1 MFGNAKLREFA
12 SLYYWFTLSYTEST
26 FQCFQGAY
34 RVYTQRVGKE
44 TPGETFH
51 GSRTVHRVA
60 KKRGSTLYESRR
72 EKRPR
77 ITPGVSMSS
86 SVTRISLVLPFFN
99 RISCVHSFVRSFVI
113 AIPWRHRIVFS
124 PVVAVSH
131 RRSHISGMH
140 PETKRH
146 SNSFEDTSLRFS
158 RTQSSEHARLSS
170 SPPNPQPFVRVVAE
184 NSQKCELL
192 FFLVSTKGNAGER
205 RVAGKRRAP
214 KALKGRDAGTRKARG
229 MGPHRRRT

>member
-1 MFGNAKLREFA
+1 
-12 SLYYWFTLSYTEST
+12 
-26 FQCFQGAY
+26 
-34 RVYTQRVGKE
+34 
-44 TPGETFH
+44 
-51 GSRTVHRVA
+51 
-60 KKRGSTLYESRR
+60 
-72 EKRPR
+72 
-77 ITPGVSMSS
+77 MSS
-86 SVTRISLVLPFFN
+86 SVTRVSLVLPFFN
-99 RISCVHSFVRSFVI
+99 RISCVQSFVRSFVI

-184 NSQKCELL
+184 NSQKCEL
-192 FFLVSTKGNAGER
+192 FFSWFQRKGTP
-205 RVAGKRRAP
+205 GKDVW
-214 KALKGRDAGTRKARG
+214 LGRDGRRK
-229 MGPHRRRT
+229 P

>member
-1 MFGNAKLREFA
+1 MFGNANLREFA
-12 SLYYWFTLSYTEST
+12 AVLGRNTLSCTEST
-26 FQCFQGAY
+26 FQCFFAEGAC
-34 RVYTQRVGKE
+34 RGPQRVGKE

-184 NSQKCELL
+184 NSQKCEL
-192 FFLVSTKGNAGER
+192 FFSWFQRKGTPRKDVWLGSDGR
-205 RVAGKRRAP
+205 RKP
-214 KALKGRDAGTRKARG
+214 
-229 MGPHRRRT
+229 

>member
-1 MFGNAKLREFA
+1 M
-12 SLYYWFTLSYTEST
+12 YTLNVSE
-26 FQCFQGAY
+26 
-34 RVYTQRVGKE
+34 
-44 TPGETFH
+44 
-51 GSRTVHRVA
+51 
-60 KKRGSTLYESRR
+60 KKRLVRHSTALVQCTAWQRKQENCTRAVETYQWHRD
-72 EKRPR
+72 
-77 ITPGVSMSS
+77 TPGVSMSS
-86 SVTRISLVLPFFN
+86 SVTRVSLVLPFFN

-184 NSQKCELL
+184 NSQKCEL
-192 FFLVSTKGNAGER
+192 FFSWFQRKGTPRKDVWLGSDGR
-205 RVAGKRRAP
+205 RKP
-214 KALKGRDAGTRKARG
+214 
-229 MGPHRRRT
+229 

>member
-12 SLYYWFTLSYTEST
+12 SLYSRFTLSYTEST

-51 GSRTVHRVA
+51 GSRTVHRVG
-60 KKRGSTLYESRR
+60 KKLQLNCTRAVENEPG
-72 EKRPR
+72 

-86 SVTRISLVLPFFN
+86 SVTRVSLVLPFFN

-184 NSQKCELL
+184 NSQKCEL
-192 FFLVSTKGNAGER
+192 FFSWFQRKGTPRKDVWLGSDGR
-205 RVAGKRRAP
+205 RKP
-214 KALKGRDAGTRKARG
+214 
-229 MGPHRRRT
+229 

>member
-1 MFGNAKLREFA
+1 M
-12 SLYYWFTLSYTEST
+12 YTLNVSE
-26 FQCFQGAY
+26 
-34 RVYTQRVGKE
+34 
-44 TPGETFH
+44 
-51 GSRTVHRVA
+51 
-60 KKRGSTLYESRR
+60 KKRLVRHSTALVQCTAWQRKQENCTRAVEECMCS
-72 EKRPR
+72 P
-77 ITPGVSMSS
+77 PGVSMSS
-86 SVTRISLVLPFFN
+86 SVTRVSLVLPFFN

-140 PETKRH
+140 PDTKRH

>member
-1 MFGNAKLREFA
+1 MQIV
-12 SLYYWFTLSYTEST
+12 TLNVSE
-26 FQCFQGAY
+26 
-34 RVYTQRVGKE
+34 
-44 TPGETFH
+44 
-51 GSRTVHRVA
+51 
-60 KKRGSTLYESRR
+60 KKRLVRHSTALVQCTAWQRNRNCTRAVCKQKHVS
-72 EKRPR
+72 
-77 ITPGVSMSS
+77 PGVSMSS
-86 SVTRISLVLPFFN
+86 SVTRVSLVLPFFN

-113 AIPWRHRIVFS
+113 AIPWRHRLFFS

-140 PETKRH
+140 PDTKRH

-184 NSQKCELL
+184 NSQKCERS

-229 MGPHRRRT
+229 TGPHRRRT